1 MAGLSPVATFIT
13 TSREEVVRM
22 GRTMIVLLGLMVGL
36 AIPGLAAAGADGEAV
51 LGREDD
57 GVAVLV
63 ASEDDDGDDTH
74 TGNTGAGSG
83 TGDSNDGTNSRH
95 TGVSRDG
102 ENSVGDLTRD
112 RTKDGPGGSR
122 IDRSGNGTNDRT
134 RNDTR

>member
-1 MAGLSPVATFIT
+1 
-13 TSREEVVRM
+13 
-22 GRTMIVLLGLMVGL
+22 VLLALLVGL
-36 AIPGLAAAGADGEAV
+36 AVPGLASAGAEGEAV

-57 GVAVLV
+57 DVAVLV
-63 ASEDDDGDDTH
+63 AMDDDGDDTN
-74 TGNTGAGSG
+74 TGNTGAASG

-95 TGVSRDG
+95 SGVSRDG

>member
-1 MAGLSPVATFIT
+1 
-13 TSREEVVRM
+13 M
-22 GRTMIVLLGLMVGL
+22 GRTMIVLLALLVGL
-36 AIPGLAAAGADGEAV
+36 ALPGLAAAGADGEAV
-51 LGREDD
+51 LREDDD

-63 ASEDDDGDDTH
+63 TSDDDGEDTN
-74 TGNTGAGSG
+74 TGGNTGAGSG

-102 ENSVGDLTRD
+102 ENSAGDLTRD
-112 RTKDGPGGSR
+112 RTKDGPGGRR

>member
-1 MAGLSPVATFIT
+1 
-13 TSREEVVRM
+13 M

-36 AIPGLAAAGADGEAV
+36 AIPGLAAAGVDGEAV

-122 IDRSGNGTNDRT
+122 IDRSGNGTNDPT